1 MQKEKK
7 RPLARSHPSIH
18 PSLRGRILGAA
29 PQATPHVAAAP
40 AAAPSRALRA
50 HARNNAAADR
60 AYRLWPS
67 SASRPAERQ
76 SGRALYVRMYP
87 CGVHTTTGAA
97 RVGVGAACACT
108 SSQGTPSPC
117 AVVDRDLDPRGNQR
131 VLCPGRT
138 SATARRC
145 PLALGGDG
153 RGTSLTVLPAVIPRA
168 RRRFHALPWHGG
180 DSFGAAVR
188 GGVPAPSAS
197 SRWRRPGQRNGRA
210 GASGVMIPGPLVPLR
225 SSSCYR
231 ALSSNGS
238 T

>member
-108 SSQGTPSPC
+108 SSQGSPSPC
-117 AVVDRDLDPRGNQR
+117 AVVDRALDPRGNQR
-131 VLCPGRT
+131 VLWPGRT
-138 SATARRC
+138 SATARTSSLSATARRRRPRQQPDDGAPGRYSSRASTLSRTAARGTGGASAVQPCGVAC
-145 PLALGGDG
+145 PRRPLTLGGDG
-153 RGTSLTVLPAVIPRA
+153 RVSGTDVPEPAA
-168 RRRFHALPWHGG
+168 
-180 DSFGAAVR
+180 
-188 GGVPAPSAS
+188 
-197 SRWRRPGQRNGRA
+197 
-210 GASGVMIPGPLVPLR
+210 
-225 SSSCYR
+225 
-231 ALSSNGS
+231 
-238 T
+238 